1 MIYLNQYIFEMSIGE
16 VSLCYPKK
24 TISKSVATDLYHIQG
39 CQYPIHNKWLGFAH
53 ISTTSTNDKH
63 NFVEVSKGV

>member
-1 MIYLNQYIFEMSIGE
+1 MSRGE
-16 VSLCYPKK
+16 VSLCYPK
-24 TISKSVATDLYHIQG
+24 TMSKSVAIDLYQIQG
-39 CQYPIHNKWLGFAH
+39 CQYPIHNKLLGFAH